1 VTSVR
6 HIRLAY
12 NSAYLVEAGGERVLI
27 DTGPDYRGAKEVLA
41 TAVAGSAP
49 GLVVATHGHLDH
61 AGLGHWWQGQGIA
74 VALHQEDLHYSTGHQ
89 LDDDELRA
97 LEGFVR
103 ESGAPR
109 DVEAEALAGLA
120 ARRAWA
126 REAVETRDYR
136 PAGRD
141 ARWPTGLRYEP
152 FVPRCVLAEDVT
164 EVAPGVR
171 AMVAPG
177 HTPGNLV
184 VFAEAEGW
192 LFSGDQLL
200 PEITPTP
207 AIQRFQSAPGAP
219 WRFRSL
225 PRFLDSLRTIRRLEA
240 TRCYPGH
247 GEPFEDVAA
256 TIDANLAQA
265 EQRTARVLEAL
276 RENRGATLY
285 GLSEVLYPRAL
296 RKRFWQIIST
306 VQGHLDVLEE
316 DGLAAT
322 TEGRWTAR

>member
-1 VTSVR
+1 MTSVR

-27 DTGPDYRGAKEVLA
+27 DTGPDYRGAKDVLA
-41 TAVAGSAP
+41 TAVAGSPPA
-49 GLVVATHGHLDH
+49 LVVATHGHLDH
-61 AGLGHWWQGQGIA
+61 AGLGHWWQEQGIP
-74 VALHQEDLHYSTGHQ
+74 VALHEEDLHYSTGHQ

-103 ESGAPR
+103 GSGAPG
-109 DVEAEALAGLA
+109 DVEVEALAGLA

-126 REAVETRDYR
+126 RQAVETRDYR

-141 ARWPTGLRYEP
+141 AHWPTGLRYEP
-152 FVPRCVLAEDVT
+152 FEPRRVLVEDVT

-171 AMVAPG
+171 AMAAPG

-184 VFAEAEGW
+184 VFLEAEGW

-200 PEITPTP
+200 PEIAPTP
-207 AIQRFQSAPGAP
+207 AIQRFQSVPGAP

-225 PRFLDSLRTIRRLEA
+225 PRFLDSLRRIRGLDA

-247 GEPFEDVAA
+247 GDPFEDVAA
-256 TIDANLAQA
+256 TIDANLTQA

-276 RENRGATLY
+276 RENSGATLY
-285 GLSEVLYPRAL
+285 ALAEGLYPRAL
-296 RKRFWQIIST
+296 RKRFWQIIAT

-316 DGLAAT
+316 EGLAT
-322 TEGRWTAR
+322 TAEGRWGAR

>member
-1 VTSVR
+1 MVSVR

-12 NSAYLVEAGGERVLI
+12 NSVYLVESGGERVLI
-27 DTGPDYRGAKEVLA
+27 DAGPDYRGAREVLA
-41 TAVAGSAP
+41 TAVAETPP
-49 GLVVATHGHLDH
+49 GVVIATHGHLDH
-61 AGLGHWWQGQGIA
+61 AGLGHWWQDQDIP
-74 VALHQEDLHYSTGHQ
+74 VALHEEDLHYATGHQ
-89 LDDDELRA
+89 LDDEELQA

-103 ESGAPR
+103 ESGAPGN
-109 DVEAEALAGLA
+109 VEREALAGLE

-126 REAVETRDYR
+126 RQAVETRQYR

-152 FVPRCVLAEDVT
+152 FAPRRVLTDDAI

-171 AMVAPG
+171 ALAAPG
-177 HTPGNLV
+177 HTPGNMV
-184 VFAEAEGW
+184 VFAETEGW

-207 AIQRFQSAPGAP
+207 AIQRFQSAAGAP

-225 PRFLDSLRTIRRLEA
+225 PRFLESLERIQALDA

-247 GEPFEDVAA
+247 GEPFEGVAA
-256 TIDANLAQA
+256 TIGANLAQA
-265 EQRTARVLEAL
+265 EQRTARVHDVL
-276 RENRGATLY
+276 REHSGATLY
-285 GLSEVLYPRAL
+285 ELAAALYPRAL
-296 RKRFWQIIST
+296 RKRFWQIIAT

-316 DGLAAT
+316 GGRAAT
-322 TEGRWTAR
+322 AEGLWVAR